1 MLSIFYWSETLH
13 TRIGFKRFF
22 HFSTEMYSTF
32 DLMALIFQLDLDIL
46 PLYLHVKI
54 QVCPFHLESET
65 DTQTDSQPKLLHR
78 PLKRV

>member
-1 MLSIFYWSETLH
+1 
-13 TRIGFKRFF
+13 
-22 HFSTEMYSTF
+22 MYSTF